1 MQNILGTLRAVFN
14 DHILEEP
21 KIPLHVG
28 EVMNVWAYY
37 TFLDEAKR
45 YSVLAMNHTSDNE
58 LAHLLEDIIYGLE
71 DVQISKIK
79 EYMKTN
85 GIPLPDTSAQKSI
98 SDPTEIPQG
107 AKMTDVEIANAV
119 ALKIASAIVF
129 LSRGIA
135 ESVRDDVAM
144 MFTEFHAQKLGYAM
158 KTKKMMVKR
167 GWLKSPPFYY
177 APGIPIQHQ

>member
-1 MQNILGTLRAVFN
+1 MQNVMETIKALFN
-14 DHILEEP
+14 DHLLEEP

-28 EVMNVWAYY
+28 EVMNVWVYY

-45 YSVLAMNHTSDNE
+45 FSVLAMNHTSDNE
-58 LAHLLEDIIYGLE
+58 LAHYLEDIIYGLE

-85 GIPLPDTSAQKSI
+85 GIPLPDTSGQKSI
-98 SDPTEIPQG
+98 SDPTDVPQG

-119 ALKIASAIVF
+119 ALKIATAIIF

-144 MFTEFHAQKLGYAM
+144 MFTEFHAQKLGYAL
-158 KTKKMMVKR
+158 KTKKMMAKR
-167 GWLKSPPFYY
+167 GWLKTPPYYY
-177 APGIPIQHQ
+177 APGIPIQSQ